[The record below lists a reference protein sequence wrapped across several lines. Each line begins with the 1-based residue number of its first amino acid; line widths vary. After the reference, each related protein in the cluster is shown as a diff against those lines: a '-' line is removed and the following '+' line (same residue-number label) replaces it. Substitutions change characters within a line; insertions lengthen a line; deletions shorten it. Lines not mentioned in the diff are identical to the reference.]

1 MPYIVALTLHV
12 SLLFTLD
19 AEPLSQLNP
28 KKKIF
33 ETVQPGKVTV
43 SFSYLFDLADIKFR
57 IHNAGN
63 ERGCVD

>member
-1 MPYIVALTLHV
+1 MPYIVHV

-57 IHNAGN
+57 VHNAGN